1 MPRIRPLP
9 SSLLDGPF
17 TIDTARSAGVG
28 RGRLRGDDLERTYW
42 GLRTTAPLVDVEA
55 RCRLLAL
62 RMPPGSFF
70 SHVTAALVHGIPVP
84 IALEHDLTI
93 HVSVA
98 PPARAPHARHLRGH
112 RLAIQPHDVVTLRGL
127 DVTTAIRTWCD
138 LGAVLT
144 LFDLV
149 AAGDFIIH
157 HRNPLA
163 TIADLEHALSTFASR
178 RGLRI
183 LRVALSLL
191 SDRAE
196 SPPESKLR
204 VILVQAG
211 FPTARINHTVTDR
224 FGEFVARTDFILDEY
239 KLVLEYQGDYHR
251 STKGQWRADMT
262 RRSRLEAEGW
272 RVMELNADDLKDPI
286 ELVTRIRKLA
296 RLRG

>member
-1 MPRIRPLP
+1 MWMNRAHGLVRRHSRRMPRIRPLP

-157 HRNPLA
+157 HRNPPR
-163 TIADLEHALSTFASR
+163 D
-178 RGLRI
+178 
-183 LRVALSLL
+183 
-191 SDRAE
+191 D
-196 SPPESKLR
+196 
-204 VILVQAG
+204 
-211 FPTARINHTVTDR
+211 
-224 FGEFVARTDFILDEY
+224 
-239 KLVLEYQGDYHR
+239 
-251 STKGQWRADMT
+251 
-262 RRSRLEAEGW
+262 RRSRARAQHIRQPSRPPNPAGRAPPAERSCRVPSRIEAACHPRSS
-272 RVMELNADDLKDPI
+272 RVSHGTDQPHGDRQIRRVRRADGLHP
-286 ELVTRIRKLA
+286 R
-296 RLRG
+296 